1 MIHSPEQHGH
11 NIKRR
16 SAMLAIVA
24 LGALLVYALRDFQG
38 GILGA
43 LIIYTL
49 FLPLHKRFVNK
60 LRIRRSLSAAFI
72 MLVSSIVILIPIVA
86 TVLVVSNSVI
96 NYVDRIEQ
104 KGGISESMPNLASA
118 FIDTD
123 RELFNGVKVGDITS
137 QIELGPIAENIA
149 QSAQTFAVSAA
160 SGISNLGL
168 QILVMFFILFYLLK
182 DTDKL
187 TKVFYNY
194 SPFNNKNSKRLL
206 TEFRNTTYAGV
217 VGTGLNAVAQG
228 FVLSIGFW
236 IFGFPEPVFWGF
248 IGGILSFVPVVGPA
262 LVWAPAG
269 VIALL
274 QNDYLPGVGIL
285 LWGGLLVSLIDN
297 ALRLVVNSKM
307 GHIHPLVSLLGIFI
321 GLPLF
326 GILGLVIGPVLLS
339 FFILAVKMYR
349 DEFLTDKK
357 SFKDGV

>member
-16 SAMLAIVA
+16 SAMIAIVA
-24 LGALLVYALRDFQG
+24 LGALLVYALRGFQG

-49 FLPLHKRFVNK
+49 FLPLHKKFVNK
-60 LRIRRSLSAAFI
+60 IKMRKSLSATLI
-72 MLVSSIVILIPIVA
+72 MIISSIVILIPIVA

-96 NYVDRIEQ
+96 SYVDKVERR
-104 KGGISESMPNLASA
+104 GGISESMPDLASV

-137 QIELGPIAENIA
+137 QIELGPIAENVAKTA
-149 QSAQTFAVSAA
+149 QNFAVSAA

-182 DTDKL
+182 DTDEL
-187 TKVFYNY
+187 TRVFYNY

-217 VGTGLNAVAQG
+217 LGTGLNAVAQG
-228 FVLSIGFW
+228 FVLWIGLW

-274 QNDYLPGVGIL
+274 QNDYLPGVL